1 MIKYPDYDNLITSL
15 IATDSIRI
23 QKLLHMS
30 QNALLTAIFCFFV
43 GIYFDDLFSN
53 KDGIE
58 NEDEYETTIKGF
70 GQLILIIIIC
80 YYLRKLVKFIPFMLR
95 YTETYNP
102 FHKSKDGESL
112 VGAALATSLMIWST
126 QLNMKKRLSKMIE
139 IYKPN

>member
-1 MIKYPDYDNLITSL
+1 MIKYPDYDKLITSL
-15 IATDSIRI
+15 LATDSIRF

-30 QNALLTAIFCFFV
+30 QNAFLTAIFCFFV
-43 GIYFDDLFSN
+43 GIYFNDLFHT
-53 KDGIE
+53 DDEIE
-58 NEDEYETTIKGF
+58 ETEYETLIKGF
-70 GQLILIIIIC
+70 GQLILIIIVC
-80 YYLRKLVKFIPFMLR
+80 YYLRKLVKFIPFIFR

-139 IYKPN
+139 IYNPK

>member
-70 GQLILIIIIC
+70 GQLILIIIIQDH
-80 YYLRKLVKFIPFMLR
+80 LMLNL
-95 YTETYNP
+95 E
-102 FHKSKDGESL
+102 
-112 VGAALATSLMIWST
+112 
-126 QLNMKKRLSKMIE
+126 LNMLM
-139 IYKPN
+139 

>member
-1 MIKYPDYDNLITSL
+1 MIKYPDYDKLITSL
-15 IATDSIRI
+15 LATDSIRF

-30 QNALLTAIFCFFV
+30 QNALLTAVFCFFV
-43 GIYFDDLFSN
+43 GIYFNDLFHT
-53 KDGIE
+53 DDEIE
-58 NEDEYETTIKGF
+58 ETEYETLIKGF
-70 GQLILIIIIC
+70 GQLILIIIVC
-80 YYLRKLVKFIPFMLR
+80 YYLRKLVKFIPFMFR

-139 IYKPN
+139 IYNPK